1 MLDIDLV
8 QKAYECIEMQH
19 ISQFTTRALLQIE
32 ALGLR

>member
-19 ISQFTTRALLQIE
+19 ISQFTTRATVTD
-32 ALGLR
+32 